1 MGRAFAPPFGYG
13 ARMDTERAFLV
24 CTYGVMPAWLLLA
37 FAPTWPWTQRL
48 VHSLLIPLLLVP
60 VYVGGLVLS
69 GGGPE
74 GSGFGTLLGVMA
86 LFTDPLT
93 VLAGWVHYL
102 IFDLFI
108 GAWEVRDAH
117 RRAVP
122 HGYVIP
128 CLFLTLMVG
137 PVGLAAYL
145 LLRLVLLGKWR
156 LAEELA

>member
-1 MGRAFAPPFGYG
+1 
-13 ARMDTERAFLV
+13 MDTERAFLV

-37 FAPTWPWTQRL
+37 FAPQWPWTQRL

-74 GSGFGTLLGVMA
+74 GGSFSTLPGVMA

-108 GAWEVRDAH
+108 GAWEVRDAN
-117 RRAVP
+117 RRTVP

-145 LLRLVLLGKWR
+145 LLRLALLGEWR
-156 LAEELA
+156 LTEELA

>member
-1 MGRAFAPPFGYG
+1 
-13 ARMDTERAFLV
+13 MDAETAFLV
-24 CTYGVMPAWLLLA
+24 CNYGVIPAWLLLA
-37 FAPTWPWTQRL
+37 FAPQWPWTQRL

-60 VYVGGLVLS
+60 VYVGGLLLS

-74 GSGFGTLLGVMA
+74 GSGFGTLPGVMA

-108 GAWEVRDAH
+108 GAWEVRDAQ

-128 CLFLTLMVG
+128 CLFLTLMAG

-145 LLRLVLLGKWR
+145 LLRLALVGEWR
-156 LAEELA
+156 LTEELA